1 MTYPETDIGE
11 FRKMANGTTMP
22 AVSQGDRIRLRPVG
36 TTWIPEEPGMAGNL
50 DTTPIR
56 ASEQEACT
64 CGAGEHRRPSLL
76 PGRKVRAVRTSA
88 PLVDMRL
95 LP

>member
-1 MTYPETDIGE
+1 MTYSEMDVE
-11 FRKMANGTTMP
+11 ELRRKSDRTMP
-22 AVSQGDRIRLRPVG
+22 GVSQGDRIRLRPVG
-36 TTWIPEEPGMAGNL
+36 TTWLPDEPDRPGNL
-50 DTTPIR
+50 DTIPNR
-56 ASEQEACT
+56 ASTQGACT